1 MDIARAAFLFAA
13 SVLAG
18 AVNSVAGGGTLLSFP
33 AAIAAG
39 LPPIVANATNAVALV
54 PGSFAAAW
62 TFRRHLRGLG
72 RLTCLLAV
80 PGVIGALVGAAILR
94 HTPQRLFDGVVPWL
108 VLAATLI
115 ILLQGVFAERGDR
128 SARVGHSGNAMP
140 NLGSKSGSGAGP
152 GPGRRRILAVIVI
165 LQLLVSIYGGY
176 FGAAMGIVM
185 LAFLAHLPSFGPRG
199 NLDVHQMNAV
209 KNVLAVV
216 INGAASIDFITHG
229 LVRPAPALLMAAGA
243 ISGGIA
249 GGRLARRAQAHHVR
263 RIVVVIGFGMTAL
276 LAWRRYG

>member
-1 MDIARAAFLFAA
+1 MTLGRALFLLAA

-39 LPPIVANATNAVALV
+39 LPPIVANATNAVELV
-54 PGSFAAAW
+54 PGSLGAIWAYRA
-62 TFRRHLRGLG
+62 RLEGLG
-72 RLTCLLAV
+72 RLIALLSVPAV
-80 PGVIGALVGAAILR
+80 VGALIGATILR

-108 VLAATLI
+108 VLGATVL
-115 ILLQGVFAERGDR
+115 ILLQGVLQSR
-128 SARVGHSGNAMP
+128 ARAAAVVPPAIDT
-140 NLGSKSGSGAGP
+140 
-152 GPGRRRILAVIVI
+152 GRRRWLLAQIVV
-165 LQLLVSIYGGY
+165 LQFLVSIYGGY

-185 LAFLAHLPSFGPRG
+185 LAFLAYLPALDQGGR
-199 NLDVHQMNAV
+199 LDVHQMNAV

-216 INGAASIDFITHG
+216 INGAASISFVANG
-229 LVRPAPALLMAAGA
+229 LVDPRAAALMAAGA
-243 ISGGIA
+243 IAGGIG

-263 RIVVVIGFGMTAL
+263 RIVVGVGFAMAAL